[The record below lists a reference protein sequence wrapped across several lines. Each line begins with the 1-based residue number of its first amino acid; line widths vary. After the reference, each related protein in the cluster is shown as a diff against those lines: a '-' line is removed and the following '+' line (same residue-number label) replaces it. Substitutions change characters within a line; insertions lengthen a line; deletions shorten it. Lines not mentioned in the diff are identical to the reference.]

1 MDRERLLP
9 LVLRAV
15 GVIFIV
21 GVWPLMKVWPSGW
34 QWEPHNDH
42 YAQMI
47 CAIYVTL
54 GVFLFRAAKDPAA
67 HRSLLQFTVWS
78 SVAHGG
84 VMLLQALADGDERM
98 HLVADV
104 PALLAVA
111 GLLALLMPETTRP
124 AGARQT

>member
-1 MDRERLLP
+1 MDRQRLLP

-15 GVIFIV
+15 AVIFIV

-42 YAQMI
+42 YALMI
-47 CAIYVTL
+47 CAIYATL
-54 GVFLFRAAKDPAA
+54 GIFLFRAAKDPAA

-84 VMLLQALADGDERM
+84 VMLVQALADKDEHM

-104 PALLAVA
+104 PALLVVAAVL
-111 GLLALLMPETTRP
+111 GVLMPQTTSRS
-124 AGARQT
+124 GARQT

>member
-1 MDRERLLP
+1 MDREKLLP
-9 LVLRAV
+9 LVLKAV
-15 GVIFIV
+15 AVIFIV

-42 YAQMI
+42 YPLMI
-47 CAIYVTL
+47 CAIYATL

-84 VMLLQALADGDERM
+84 VMFVQALADGDEHM
-98 HLVADV
+98 HLVADI
-104 PALLAVA
+104 PALLLVA
-111 GLLALLMPETTRP
+111 GVLAVLMPEP
-124 AGARQT
+124 APHAEARQT